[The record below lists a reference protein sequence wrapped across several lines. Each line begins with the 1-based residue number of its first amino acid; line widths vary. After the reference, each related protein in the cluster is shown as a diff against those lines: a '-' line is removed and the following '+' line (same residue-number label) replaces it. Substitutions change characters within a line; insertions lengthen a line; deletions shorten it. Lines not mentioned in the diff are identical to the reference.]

1 MKQDRHTKKQITD
14 KKPSRRRSRTDKEK
28 GLMRDRI
35 LESAT
40 ELFITRGY
48 YVVTIADITRNAGV
62 SIGTFYLY
70 YRSKIDI
77 YKTIQ
82 LNGLRILSEMME
94 ETLSRPFKSALSRL
108 AELALT
114 YYRFY
119 CEHHEFFEIIAV
131 LSATP
136 AELKETES
144 EISHIV
150 NEQTSHLMK
159 KIESVIVKGI
169 EAREIKAVDAWRT
182 ANVYWGMMDGLIL
195 LAERHNL
202 ENVIGCGLEILIKEA
217 LDLTFSGISKKP
229 IKSEC

>member
-1 MKQDRHTKKQITD
+1 
-14 KKPSRRRSRTDKEK
+14 
-28 GLMRDRI
+28 MRERI

-48 YVVTIADITRNAGV
+48 YGATIADITKNAGV

-70 YRSKIDI
+70 YKSKIDI
-77 YKTIQ
+77 YKTLQ

-94 ETLSRPFKSALSRL
+94 ETLSRPFKGALPRL
-108 AELALT
+108 ADLALT

-144 EISHIV
+144 KISHTV
-150 NEQTSHLMK
+150 NEQTSLLMK
-159 KIESVIVKGI
+159 KIESVIVMGI
-169 EAREIKAVDAWRT
+169 ETREIKAVDAWRT

-195 LAERHNL
+195 LAERHNI
-202 ENVIGCGLEILIKEA
+202 ENVIGCGLETLIKEA
-217 LDLTFSGISKKP
+217 LVLTFSGISE
-229 IKSEC
+229 KSNYN